1 MGAQPIDPEDP
12 LIGALLAGRYEVKRR
27 IGEGGMGLVYE
38 GKHRDIDKPVA
49 IKVLRDDLSRRP
61 DVLARFR
68 QEAKSASRIG
78 HENIVDVSDFGETHF
93 GSSYFVMEF
102 L

>member
-1 MGAQPIDPEDP
+1 MNIRPVNPDDP
-12 LIGALLAGRYEVKRR
+12 LVGIVLAGRYVVKRR

-38 GKHRDIDKPVA
+38 GLHRDIDKRVA

-61 DVLARFR
+61 EVVARFR

-78 HENIVDVSDFGETHF
+78 HENIVDI
-93 GSSYFVMEF
+93 
-102 L
+102 